1 MSRFHW
7 DVAYHF
13 STSLASTVSI
23 FDQNVWPLPKELD
36 CLLTITT
43 FRYHGRYLNW
53 IRQKD
58 DFKEVLIKDVNEKE
72 TELRN
77 HPDFAAVYD
86 EDKEAL
92 AEFRKSGEL
101 GELAV
106 EDADT

>member
-1 MSRFHW
+1 MSHFHW

-13 STSLASTVSI
+13 STSLASKYFRSKCVAGTQS
-23 FDQNVWPLPKELD
+23 
-36 CLLTITT
+36 LLTITT

-72 TELRN
+72 AELRN
-77 HPDFAAVYD
+77 HPEFADVYD

-92 AEFRKSGEL
+92 AELRKSGEL
-101 GELAV
+101 GELAL